1 LTWAGVWAKIGAENG
16 EKEGIGMERD
26 MRRTWA
32 EIDLGALAH
41 NYHTLR
47 AMLPRDCRLLAP
59 VKADAYGHGAVPV
72 AKKLEELGVDYLAV
86 ASLDEGVELRRAG
99 VKTPVLILGYTDPA
113 WVGELLEHN
122 LTQGVFDEET
132 ARALS
137 QAAVREGK
145 SLTVHMK
152 ADTGMSRL
160 GLLCDEGDLEG
171 TIETMARMYALP
183 GLRWE
188 GIFTHFS
195 HADGSEEYTMLQF
208 TRFLDLL
215 KGLEE
220 RGASFEIRH
229 CAASAAVLN
238 YPCSY
243 LDMVRPGIAF
253 YGHYPD
259 PSCQGL
265 DGPGLEPLMTLKTRV
280 VSVKTLP
287 AGTAVSYGRTHTLD
301 RETRLAVLG
310 IGYGDGLP
318 RACSDRLRVW
328 VGGGYAT
335 VVGRICM
342 DLCMVDV
349 TDLPNVK
356 SGDVAEIYGPH
367 VPVED
372 AAELAGT
379 IQYELLCNVS
389 RRVSRVYT
397 RNCQS

>member
-1 LTWAGVWAKIGAENG
+1 M
-16 EKEGIGMERD
+16 EKD
-26 MRRTWA
+26 QRRTWA
-32 EIDLGALAH
+32 EIDLKALEH

-47 AMLPRDCRLLAP
+47 AMLPEGCRLLAP

-72 AKKLEELGVDYLAV
+72 AKKLEKLGIDYLAV
-86 ASLDEGVELRRAG
+86 ASVDEGIELRKAG
-99 VKTPVLILGYTDPA
+99 VEVPILILGYTDPIWA
-113 WVGELLEHN
+113 GELLGYR
-122 LTQGVFDEET
+122 LTQAVFDEET

-137 QAAVREGK
+137 QAAVKVGK
-145 SLTVHMK
+145 TLTVHMK
-152 ADTGMSRL
+152 VDTGMSRL
-160 GLLCDEGDLEG
+160 GLLCDEGDLD
-171 TIETMARMYALP
+171 ETVEAMKRMYALP

-215 KGLEE
+215 KKLEE
-220 RGASFEIRH
+220 RGVAFEICH

-238 YPCSY
+238 YPCTY
-243 LDMVRPGIAF
+243 LGMVRPGISF

-259 PSCQGL
+259 PSCEGL
-265 DGPGLEPLMTLKTRV
+265 DGPGLQPLMTLKSRV
-280 VSVKTLP
+280 ISVKTVP

-328 VGGGYAT
+328 LGGGYAA

-349 TDLPNVK
+349 TDLPEVK
-356 SGDVAEIYGPH
+356 PGDVAEFYGPH
-367 VPVED
+367 TPVED
-372 AAELAGT
+372 AAALAGT
-379 IQYELLCNVS
+379 IQYELLCNVNK
-389 RRVSRVYT
+389 RVPRIYLD
-397 RNCQS
+397 